1 MSLMV
6 EGLDGIKKGLGVMVE
21 PSYASFIFI
30 QRGNYVEVS
39 TNKPM
44 IIIDDGVAGVEWS
57 QENEA
62 CQG

>member
-6 EGLDGIKKGLGVMVE
+6 DVLDGIKKGLGVMVE
-21 PSYASFIFI
+21 PSNASFIFI
-30 QRGNYVEVS
+30 QRGNYVEAS
-39 TNKPM
+39 SNKPM
-44 IIIDDGVAGVEWS
+44 IIIDDGVVGVEWS

>member
-6 EGLDGIKKGLGVMVE
+6 EGLYGIKTGLRVIVE
-21 PSYASFIFI
+21 HSYASFISV

-44 IIIDDGVAGVEWS
+44 IIIDGGVASVEWS

>member
-6 EGLDGIKKGLGVMVE
+6 EGLDGIKKGLGFMVE

-44 IIIDDGVAGVEWS
+44 IIIDDGVASVE
-57 QENEA
+57 
-62 CQG
+62 